1 MTAVAPP
8 LAPTPV
14 SYPRRN
20 VPVLVGFTALTNL
33 ADGVLKVA
41 LPLLAVTLTSSP
53 GQVAAVAVALSLPW
67 LLASLHVG
75 VLTDRVDRR
84 LLLSLANAARL
95 LVVAGLLFAVVTG
108 ALTMPLLYVVAVLI
122 GLSDVVVSTA
132 SAALIPN
139 AVAPSGRLRANAWIT
154 GAETVANE
162 FAGPA
167 LGGLLIG
174 LGAALSLGAT
184 AAAYVLGVGLIA
196 LLAGRF
202 APIPAATDQPR
213 SVNGDIREGL
223 RFLWHHRLLWTM
235 TIAVS
240 VMITGWS
247 AWLALLPT
255 FATGELGLG
264 ATGYGLLLSAIGV
277 GGVAG
282 AVLAAPINRLIGTR
296 MTLLADIFGTIAML
310 ALPAL
315 IDEPWLIGA
324 AAFAGGMGGTLW
336 SVTSRTIGQNAVPD
350 ELRGRYLATAR
361 VIGWGTMPAGAALAG
376 VLAELWGPRVAF
388 AVFALAAATLI
399 VPFLRVVTPRELAKV
414 EAEAR

>member
-1 MTAVAPP
+1 APP
-8 LAPTPV
+8 LPTAETPV
-14 SYPRRN
+14 VHPRRN
-20 VPVLVGFTALTNL
+20 VPVLVGFTVVTNL

-41 LPLLAVTLTSSP
+41 LPLLAVTLTPSP

-84 LLLSLANAARL
+84 LLLNLANAARM
-95 LVVAGLLFAVVTG
+95 LVVAGLLAAVFTDS
-108 ALTMPLLYVVAVLI
+108 LSLPLLYTTAVLV

-132 SAALIPN
+132 TSALVPN
-139 AVAPSGRLRANAWIT
+139 AVAPPRRMRANAWIA

-174 LGAALSLGAT
+174 LGAALSLGGT
-184 AAAYVLGVGLIA
+184 TVAYAVGLLLLT

-202 APIPAATDQPR
+202 APTPAPSDQAR
-213 SVNGDIREGL
+213 SVNADIGEGL
-223 RFLWHHRLLWTM
+223 RFLWRNRLLWTM
-235 TIAVS
+235 TISVS

-277 GGVAG
+277 GGLAG
-282 AVLAAPINRLIGTR
+282 ALLAEPINRLIGTR
-296 MTLLADIFGTIAML
+296 LTLLADIGGTIAML

-315 IDEPWLIGA
+315 FDSPWLIGA

-336 SVTSRTIGQNAVPD
+336 SVTSRTITQDAVPD
-350 ELRGRYLATAR
+350 HMRGRFSATSR
-361 VIGWGTMPAGAALAG
+361 VIGWGTMPVGAGLAG
-376 VLAELWGPRVAF
+376 VIAELWGPRPAF
-388 AVFALAAATLI
+388 AVFALASAVLI
-399 VPFLRVVTPRELAKV
+399 IPFLRVVTPAALA
-414 EAEAR
+414 EIRRQAG